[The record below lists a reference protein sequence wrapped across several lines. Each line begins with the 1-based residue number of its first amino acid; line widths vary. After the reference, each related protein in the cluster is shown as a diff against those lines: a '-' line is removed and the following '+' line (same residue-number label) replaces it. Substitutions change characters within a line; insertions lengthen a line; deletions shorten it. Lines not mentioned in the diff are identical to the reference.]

1 MDELINVGK
10 ILIKASELEILKK
23 YNIDIVNCNSID
35 EVLFFIDN
43 FLNDAYD
50 LYDEE
55 YDELDYVASSL
66 MERKYYMETNK

>member
-23 YNIDIVNCNSID
+23 YNIDIVNCNSIE
-35 EVLFFIDN
+35 EVLFLIDN

>member
-35 EVLFFIDN
+35 EVLFLIDN